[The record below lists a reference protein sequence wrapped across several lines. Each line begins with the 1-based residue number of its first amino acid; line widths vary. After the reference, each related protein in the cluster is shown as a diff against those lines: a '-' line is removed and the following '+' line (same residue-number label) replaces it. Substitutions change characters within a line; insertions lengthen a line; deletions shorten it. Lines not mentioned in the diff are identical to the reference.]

1 MFKKGLIAAATAAF
15 LATGAMAADFK
26 VGVVNPGKILA
37 ESAPAVAAQNK
48 LKSYFKSRED
58 ELNRRVRAFKDKAG
72 KYEKDSAVMTESERL
87 SKRRDLAEEEREITR
102 MQRALLE
109 ARNQR
114 AQEESQIILSRANRI
129 IQDLA
134 KSQKYDLIVQEAV
147 WASPK
152 VDLTDEVIKRLNKPA
167 K

>member
-1 MFKKGLIAAATAAF
+1 
-15 LATGAMAADFK
+15 
-26 VGVVNPGKILA
+26 
-37 ESAPAVAAQNK
+37 
-48 LKSYFKSRED
+48 
-58 ELNRRVRAFKDKAG
+58 
-72 KYEKDSAVMTESERL
+72 MTESERL

-109 ARNQR
+109 ERNQR

-134 KSQKYDLIVQEAV
+134 KSQKYDLILQEAV

>member
-1 MFKKGLIAAATAAF
+1 MFKKGLIAAAAAAF

-58 ELNRRVRAFKDKAG
+58 ELNRRVRAFKDKAS
-72 KYEKDSAVMTESERL
+72 KFEKDSAVMTESERL

-109 ARNQR
+109 ERNQR
-114 AQEESQIILSRANRI
+114 SGRKPDYSLARQPHHSGSRQE
-129 IQDLA
+129 
-134 KSQKYDLIVQEAV
+134 
-147 WASPK
+147 P
-152 VDLTDEVIKRLNKPA
+152 EVRLDSSGSCLGEPQG
-167 K
+167 

>member
-1 MFKKGLIAAATAAF
+1 MFKKGLIAAAAAAF

-72 KYEKDSAVMTESERL
+72 KYEKDSAN
-87 SKRRDLAEEEREITR
+87 A
-102 MQRALLE
+102 
-109 ARNQR
+109 
-114 AQEESQIILSRANRI
+114 
-129 IQDLA
+129 
-134 KSQKYDLIVQEAV
+134 
-147 WASPK
+147 
-152 VDLTDEVIKRLNKPA
+152 
-167 K
+167 

>member
-1 MFKKGLIAAATAAF
+1 MFKKGLIAAAAAAF

-26 VGVVNPGKILA
+26 VGVVN
-37 ESAPAVAAQNK
+37 PAVAAQNK

-72 KYEKDSAVMTESERL
+72 KFEKDSAVMTESERL

-109 ARNQR
+109 ERNQR

-134 KSQKYDLIVQEAV
+134 KSQKYDLILQEAV